1 MVGQLMADSSQ
12 LSTEKALR
20 LLTEQQRRQT
30 VRQIAEAS
38 GETTVDQLAASLD
51 DPGSDPVEHR
61 IIRLQ
66 HVHLPMLDDADVI
79 EYDRGRGTVCRDQ
92 QFETLLSLLGTIERH
107 QERATA

>member
-30 VRQIAEAS
+30 VRQIAEGAA
-38 GETTVDQLAASLD
+38 EDNVDRLAASLG
-51 DPGSDPVEHR
+51 DPDSDPVEHR

-66 HVHLPMLDDADVI
+66 HVHLPMLDDANVI
-79 EYDRGRGTVCRDQ
+79 EYDPGRGTVHQDQ

-107 QERATA
+107 QERAPA